1 MSSLSAREARDVL
14 YLEYMSAY
22 EEYVR
27 LELEMAAQLRE
38 GHIALSKAR
47 RDLSAKHI
55 SLGKTLYPCEF
66 SALLKVVETDEADDG
81 EADDGGSRGPM
92 LRVHTVTD
100 AEAEAAEAAAAA
112 KKQSEEAVTATTSVV
127 DAESAALA
135 ELRQW
140 GVGGD
145 LQREIA
151 AAVTDFGE
159 EVGVSC
165 GDVLVTERRDGSAG
179 GDTHAVRSVMAFSAS
194 SGMDELKR
202 AQFRA
207 ALANNGGNDDGRK
220 DSDGPRPQMRPSSH
234 RDPIRWYT
242 LLPPPAL
249 RQAQLSFRR
258 AAETAVQCAN
268 AQAKMQ
274 SACAHLEASHP

>member
-1 MSSLSAREARDVL
+1 MMTLSAREAREEL
-14 YLEYMSAY
+14 FLQYMSAY
-22 EEYVR
+22 EECVR
-27 LELEMAAQLRE
+27 LNLEMEAQLRQ
-38 GHIALSKAR
+38 GHLALSKAR

-66 SALLKVVETDEADDG
+66 SAILQIVMEEADD
-81 EADDGGSRGPM
+81 ADGGRGGSRGPM
-92 LRVHTVTD
+92 LRVRMVSD
-100 AEAEAAEAAAAA
+100 SEAAAVEAAAAA
-112 KKQSEEAVTATTSVV
+112 EKRSEEALAASTSVV
-127 DAESAALA
+127 EAESVALA

-140 GVGGD
+140 GIGGD

-165 GDVLVTERRDGSAG
+165 GDVLVTERKDGSAG
-179 GDTHAVRSVMAFSAS
+179 GDTHAVRSTMAFSTS

-207 ALANNGGNDDGRK
+207 ALACNGGNEDGRK
-220 DSDGPRPQMRPSSH
+220 ESEGPRPQMRPSSY